1 MNDMLKLRNE
11 IDEVDKKL
19 KELFEYRMDLVLK
32 IAEYK
37 KKNGIPV
44 YDPAREEEKLSQLKN
59 SLADKKNADAVVE
72 LFSQIMAIS
81 RRAQYAAIN
90 SADDLGFTAV
100 DEFEAGGDTV
110 IAYYGETGSFL
121 EQAMLED
128 FDGKGKG
135 IPMGTFEEVMEALKN
150 NKADYGVLPIENS
163 STGTLSDIFDLL
175 AEYDNYIIGE
185 HVVAINHILWG
196 LPDAE
201 LSDIKRVYSHRQGL
215 LQCSNFLK
223 KYPHWELVEGGSTA
237 GAAKKVSME
246 NDITQAAIA
255 SRRAGETYG
264 LKILKPS
271 IHNEEHN
278 QTRFIIISN
287 KRNYIRNAKR
297 ISICFVLPHK
307 SGALYHMLSHFIHNN
322 INLTKIESR
331 PIKGQA
337 FRYRFFIDF
346 EGSLE
351 DLEVKNALLSI
362 KKEALEMKILG
373 SYVPVPNSN

>member
-100 DEFEAGGDTV
+100 DEFEAGDDTV
-110 IAYYGETGSFL
+110 IAYYGETGSFT
-121 EQAMLED
+121 EQAMLEY

-201 LSDIKRVYSHRQGL
+201 LSDIKRVYSHRQGSEKSWRYL
-215 LQCSNFLK
+215 YTTGMLC
-223 KYPHWELVEGGSTA
+223 
-237 GAAKKVSME
+237 
-246 NDITQAAIA
+246 IT
-255 SRRAGETYG
+255 GE
-264 LKILKPS
+264 
-271 IHNEEHN
+271 
-278 QTRFIIISN
+278 
-287 KRNYIRNAKR
+287 
-297 ISICFVLPHK
+297 
-307 SGALYHMLSHFIHNN
+307 
-322 INLTKIESR
+322 
-331 PIKGQA
+331 
-337 FRYRFFIDF
+337 
-346 EGSLE
+346 SLE
-351 DLEVKNALLSI
+351 W
-362 KKEALEMKILG
+362 MILC
-373 SYVPVPNSN
+373 SE